1 MDKLCLANLNV
12 FWGGL
17 VAEILS
23 RLGVRH
29 AVISP
34 GSRSAPLTLGFATS
48 AQIEAI
54 PVLDERSAGFF
65 ALGLARRTGQPV
77 ALVCT
82 SGTAAANYLPAV
94 IEAQMS
100 GLPLLVLTADRPPE
114 MRDCASGQTIDQR
127 KIYGSYAVWEHEL
140 ALPAADRLR
149 YLRQTLR
156 HAVRRSLTPLPGP
169 VHLNVPFRD
178 PLAPVAS
185 DGQFLPKNFDLE
197 KFLDGL
203 CPPQISGTVAQL
215 DTLEPRERGLIVAGC
230 TRVENPAAYAETVFG
245 MARQLG
251 WPVLAD
257 VLSPLRAHAPAE
269 APLVTNYHALLRDR
283 EWADKQRPDF
293 VLQFGD
299 LPTSRVLRSWL
310 AQSEADT
317 LVIDGSYRN
326 LDSVHAR
333 ATHLRLGD
341 DVFTDELD
349 MRPAPLSRYAE
360 GWIQKDR
367 AEADRI
373 QKQLRACE
381 TFFEGKIP
389 WLLSRRLPTG
399 TPVLIAASMPVRDA
413 EMFWVPSE
421 RGYAVHANRGAN
433 GIDGT
438 LSTAL
443 GLAHG
448 GKPAVLVTG
457 DLAFLHDSN
466 GLLSAP
472 RLRGS
477 LTVILIN
484 NGGGRIFENLAIS
497 RFDPPFEEFFA
508 TPQRMDFEKLA
519 AAHGVEY
526 VKPKDWPELDRLV
539 SQLPKTGLRIIE
551 VVTDSTDDV
560 PMRKEILGGGSS
572 APASEERSAR
582 RDRNRDRGRGRNHAE
597 AKDPDRSLEDAGVSR
612 SRSSSNEAEPDA
624 VGAESAPRKKSRS
637 RRRSR
642 GKGAAAAKPESGS
655 DNVPSSADSAPP
667 PADSAQAVTDSGEI
681 AAERRCSVAKP
692 DVQPPALSA
701 SAADKAGP
709 DAKSTTKE
717 SEAKPSAPRK
727 RATRRPR
734 KKAVR
739 PADVPSAPDSPN
751 TSEAGGG
758 E

>member
-17 VAEILS
+17 VAETLA
-23 RLGVRH
+23 RLGLRH

-34 GSRSAPLTLGFATS
+34 GSRSAPLTLGFATC
-48 AQIEAI
+48 ADIEAI

-65 ALGLARRTGQPV
+65 ALGLVRRTGKPV

-100 GLPLLVLTADRPPE
+100 GLPLIVLTADRPPE

-127 KIYGSYAVWEHEL
+127 KIYGSYAIWEHEL
-140 ALPAADRLR
+140 ALPGVERLR

-156 HAVRRSLTPLPGP
+156 HAFRRALTPLPGP

-178 PLAPVAS
+178 PLAPVPAEHP
-185 DGQFLPKNFDLE
+185 FLPKGFDVE
-197 KFLDGL
+197 KFLAEVT
-203 CPPQISGTVAQL
+203 PPQVSGTVASL
-215 DTLEPRERGLIVAGC
+215 DSLEQHERGLIVAGC

-245 MARQLG
+245 MARMLG

-257 VLSPLRAHAPAE
+257 VLSPLRTHAPKH
-269 APLVTNYHALLRDR
+269 APLVTNYHALVRDR
-283 EWADKQRPDF
+283 HWSDKHRPDF

-299 LPTSRVLRSWL
+299 LPTSKLLRSWL
-310 AQSEADT
+310 ADTEAET

-326 LDSVHAR
+326 LDSLHTR

-349 MRPAPLSRYAE
+349 MHVAPMSRYAE
-360 GWIQKDR
+360 AWLK
-367 AEADRI
+367 ADGTCSERI
-373 QKQLRACE
+373 QKELRGCE

-389 WLLSRRLPTG
+389 WLLSRRLPEK
-399 TPVLIAASMPVRDA
+399 TPVFIAASMPVRDA
-413 EMFWVPSE
+413 EMFWQPSE
-421 RGYAVHANRGAN
+421 RGYAVCANRGAN

-448 GKPAVLVTG
+448 GRSAVLLTG

-477 LTVILIN
+477 LTVILVN
-484 NGGGRIFENLAIS
+484 NGGGRIFENLAIAK
-497 RFDPPFEEFFA
+497 FDPPFEEFFA
-508 TPQRMDFEKLA
+508 TPQRVDFEKLA

-526 VKPKDWPELDRLV
+526 VKPKDWSELDRLV
-539 SQLPKTGLRIIE
+539 SKLPREGVRIIE
-551 VVTDSTDDV
+551 VVTDSADDV
-560 PMRKEILGGGSS
+560 PLRKALLGGETKPADSKPAAKPTDVSDS
-572 APASEERSAR
+572 AP
-582 RDRNRDRGRGRNHAE
+582 
-597 AKDPDRSLEDAGVSR
+597 K
-612 SRSSSNEAEPDA
+612 
-624 VGAESAPRKKSRS
+624 KKST

-642 GKGAAAAKPESGS
+642 GKKSDAEGEVAARTVDAPPVRSATVPDSTSASSPAHAPRSGVDDRSEPQTAAVKKKSARPRRRRK
-655 DNVPSSADSAPP
+655 PSSGASASPQSQSGEDK
-667 PADSAQAVTDSGEI
+667 PAGGNSSAQS
-681 AAERRCSVAKP
+681 
-692 DVQPPALSA
+692 
-701 SAADKAGP
+701 
-709 DAKSTTKE
+709 
-717 SEAKPSAPRK
+717 
-727 RATRRPR
+727 
-734 KKAVR
+734 
-739 PADVPSAPDSPN
+739 
-751 TSEAGGG
+751 
-758 E
+758 

>member
-1 MDKLCLANLNV
+1 MGAQATYTMDKLCLANLNV

-17 VAEILS
+17 VAEILA

-29 AVISP
+29 AVVSP

-48 AQIEAI
+48 AEIEAI

-77 ALVCT
+77 VLICT

-127 KIYGSYAVWEHEL
+127 KLYGSYAVWEHEL

-178 PLAPVAS
+178 PLAPVES
-185 DGQFLPKNFDLE
+185 DGPFLPKNFDLE

-215 DTLEPRERGLIVAGC
+215 DTLEPHERGLIVAGC
-230 TRVENPAAYAETVFG
+230 TRVENPLAYSETVFG

-283 EWADKQRPDF
+283 DWADKQRPDF

-299 LPTSRVLRSWL
+299 LPTSKILRSWL
-310 AQSEADT
+310 AESEADT

-349 MRPAPLSRYAE
+349 MRPVPLSRYAE
-360 GWIQKDR
+360 SWIKKDR

-389 WLLSRRLPTG
+389 WLLSRRLPSG

-413 EMFWVPSE
+413 EMFWMPSE
-421 RGYAVHANRGAN
+421 RGTAVHANRGAN

-508 TPQRMDFEKLA
+508 TPQRVDFEKLA
-519 AAHGVEY
+519 AAHSVEY
-526 VKPKDWPELDRLV
+526 LKPKDWPEFDRLV
-539 SQLPKTGLRIIE
+539 SQLPKQGLRIIE

-560 PMRKEILGGGSS
+560 PMRKEILGGGSEATAKDARPAQRDRDSRQRRNDPS
-572 APASEERSAR
+572 AKGTDRSA
-582 RDRNRDRGRGRNHAE
+582 
-597 AKDPDRSLEDAGVSR
+597 EDAAATGSR
-612 SRSSSNEAEPDA
+612 TSPREAEPDSDA
-624 VGAESAPRKKSRS
+624 AESSPRKKSRS

-642 GKGAAAAKPESGS
+642 GKGGAAAAKPDAGS
-655 DNVPSSADSAPP
+655 ERTQPTADH
-667 PADSAQAVTDSGEI
+667 T
-681 AAERRCSVAKP
+681 K
-692 DVQPPALSA
+692 
-701 SAADKAGP
+701 SAADKAEPSADSKRADTKP
-709 DAKSTTKE
+709 DAQPLAKSAAKE
-717 SEAKPSAPRK
+717 SEGKLAAPRK
-727 RATRRPR
+727 RAARRPR
-734 KKAVR
+734 KKAAR
-739 PADVPSAPDSPN
+739 STDTPSPPNSPN
-751 TSEAGGG
+751 APESSGG